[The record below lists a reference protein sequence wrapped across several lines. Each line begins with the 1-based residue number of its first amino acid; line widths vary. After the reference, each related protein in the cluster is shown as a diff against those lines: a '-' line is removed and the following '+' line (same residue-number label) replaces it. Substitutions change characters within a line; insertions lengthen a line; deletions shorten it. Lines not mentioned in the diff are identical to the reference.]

1 MDYLS
6 ELLPVILYF
15 LLGVLVVVVIFF
27 FVKLIDTLTK
37 TNLLLDDLN
46 KKSKSLDGLFNTID
60 EVSESI
66 SSANTKI
73 VTGLTKLTAKLFR
86 RNKRKNK
93 MKEFE
98 EDE

>member
-73 VTGLTKLTAKLFR
+73 VTGLTKLTAKLFK